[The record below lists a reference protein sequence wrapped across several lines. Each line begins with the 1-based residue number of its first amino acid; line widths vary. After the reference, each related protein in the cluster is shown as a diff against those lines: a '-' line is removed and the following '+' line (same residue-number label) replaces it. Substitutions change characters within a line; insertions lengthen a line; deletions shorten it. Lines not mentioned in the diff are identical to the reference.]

1 MWLNVKQALSNVFLW
16 STIKP
21 RDNYK
26 TSKFNKYRITP
37 VRELDISTKI
47 ESICENESEWASL
60 LTWFDRHGCSF
71 ELDAYHNKAETKQR
85 LTNWFVIAQAA
96 TDTTVQEHL
105 RVRCKTKRSIV
116 RSEEGYSH
124 HWHYYKSLPNQA
136 AKRKYCINL
145 SEQHLE
151 ANEELNLSN
160 LNYEVE
166 LYLNPNDPNELTDRI
181 FFIHKHTSHTF
192 SAYLL
197 ESIHYTKSHNRGSP
211 KAGKTHYEYAETRGL
226 AKPTYPAESPISGF
240 EIFNHELLE
249 VSAFVAWDP
258 KVIGIQE
265 GTSILTNASLEVS
278 CNVKPESAQSSANDS
293 TSIEL
298 PDIIYRSLTY
308 DIDSAVLEQ
317 LLLENY
323 HWH

>member
-1 MWLNVKQALSNVFLW
+1 
-16 STIKP
+16 
-21 RDNYK
+21 
-26 TSKFNKYRITP
+26 
-37 VRELDISTKI
+37 
-47 ESICENESEWASL
+47 
-60 LTWFDRHGCSF
+60 
-71 ELDAYHNKAETKQR
+71 
-85 LTNWFVIAQAA
+85 
-96 TDTTVQEHL
+96 
-105 RVRCKTKRSIV
+105 
-116 RSEEGYSH
+116 
-124 HWHYYKSLPNQA
+124 
-136 AKRKYCINL
+136 
-145 SEQHLE
+145 
-151 ANEELNLSN
+151 
-160 LNYEVE
+160 
-166 LYLNPNDPNELTDRI
+166 
-181 FFIHKHTSHTF
+181 
-192 SAYLL
+192 
-197 ESIHYTKSHNRGSP
+197 
-211 KAGKTHYEYAETRGL
+211 L

-258 KVIGIQE
+258 KVIGIQG